1 MALAETVLRKVH
13 KLGLIPKII
22 RLIPLVSIVL
32 AVASFVWLLILP
44 IEGQYRNTYIS
55 ENALMPSQVT
65 SYFRESE
72 WNFVRGY
79 RSEISKFDFNN
90 ITQHNRVVEGWLTDI
105 GLKPQYHE
113 NKYGSDTLYSILHA
127 PRGDDTESMV
137 LAMPWITSDGE
148 RNIGGLSLG
157 IAMARYFNKMSIWS
171 KNIIFIF
178 PQDGHASL
186 RSWVEAYH
194 TSLDATA
201 GSIEAAIVMEYGGD
215 GDNFEYY
222 AIDYEGLNGQ
232 LPNLDLINT
241 ANNIGYHEGL
251 HCSLHGTKGYE
262 LTKNTYFT
270 RLRVLVK
277 GIIQLTLAG
286 LSEKSP
292 GCEAF
297 SGWQIQ
303 AITIRAMGLNGGPDI
318 TQFGRVVDSTLRSVN
333 NLLEKFHQSFFFYLL
348 LSPKYFVSIAT
359 YLPSAVLMAAAFAV
373 SSLGCLL
380 NSKIGFDAFINT
392 ISNLLTIFTVIELG
406 CFVFSVYVPYLLRL
420 ELLPVQSFVEVLLV
434 VLSALTLSVSVP
446 PLFKNFRKNSH
457 GLVSWSKS
465 TSYSIIAFSLFVI
478 SMLIITLLIV
488 HFALALIIG
497 LFTLPLT
504 FIQPLITNYNP
515 TLKLKTNIR
524 IVVCLLISNPVFVIY
539 IVGSSYSGE
548 GLEGVLSL
556 LRNLV
561 TSWDE
566 LQCWTWFVVVL
577 GWLPSW
583 IGIAL
588 ACVLGNFGEDEEK
601 KDQ

>member
-22 RLIPLVSIVL
+22 RLLPLVSLVL
-32 AVASFVWLLILP
+32 AVSSLVWLLILP

-55 ENALMPSQVT
+55 ENALMPAQVT

-79 RSEISKFDFNN
+79 RSEIKKFDFNN
-90 ITQHNRVVEGWLTDI
+90 ITDHNHEVESWLIDI

-113 NKYGSDTLYSILHA
+113 NKYGSDTLYTILHA

-137 LAMPWITSDGE
+137 LAVPWITSEGE
-148 RNIGGLSLG
+148 KNIGGLALG
-157 IAMARYFNKMSIWS
+157 IAMARYFNRMSIWS

-194 TSLDATA
+194 TTLDATA
-201 GSIEAAIVMEYGGD
+201 GSIEAAIVMEYGGEA
-215 GDNFEYY
+215 DNFEFF

-241 ANNIGYHEGL
+241 ATNVAYHEGL
-251 HCSLHGTKGYE
+251 HCSLQGTKGYE

-277 GIIQLTLAG
+277 GIGQLTLAG
-286 LSEKSP
+286 LSERSA

-303 AITIRAMGLNGGPDI
+303 AITIRAKGLSGGHDI

-359 YLPSAVLMAAAFAV
+359 YLPSAVLMAVSFAV

-380 NSKIGFDAFINT
+380 NSNLGFYDYVAN
-392 ISNLLTIFTVIELG
+392 ISKLLTIFTVIELG
-406 CFVFSVYVPYLLRL
+406 CFLFSVYVPYLLKL
-420 ELLPVQSFVEVLLV
+420 DLLPETSFIQVLLAS
-434 VLSALTLSVSVP
+434 LSVLTLSVSIP
-446 PLFKNFRKNSH
+446 PFFKDFRKTTNGS
-457 GLVSWSKS
+457 LNKA
-465 TSYSIIAFSLFVI
+465 TSYSIIALSLFVI

-488 HFALALIIG
+488 HFALALSVG

-504 FIQPLITNYNP
+504 FIQPLITNYSP
-515 TLKLKTNIR
+515 TNRLKTNLR
-524 IVVCLLISNPVFVIY
+524 IVACLVVSNPVFVIY

-548 GLEGVLSL
+548 GFDGILSL
-556 LRNLV
+556 LRNLL

-588 ACVLGNFGEDEEK
+588 SCVLGNFGEDEEK
-601 KDQ
+601 KNQ